1 MSVLICKKIQ
11 FVCYHNSL
19 KVIKSNKITFE
30 CDKGSLDGLK
40 KERQGFYK

>member
-11 FVCYHNSL
+11 FVCYHNRL
-19 KVIKSNKITFE
+19 KVIKITFE
-30 CDKGSLDGLK
+30 RDKGSLDGLK